1 MLSAVA
7 MVVDAEQ
14 AEGDVPAV
22 WVTAMN
28 AEWAEVT
35 VVAEGAVFAAASA
48 ESWAKVAVVSEA
60 MVGAVE

>member
-22 WVTAMN
+22 WATAMN
-28 AEWAEVT
+28 AEWAAVT
-35 VVAEGAVFAAASA
+35 VVAEGDVSAAASA
-48 ESWAKVAVVSEA
+48 ESWAKVAVVAEK
-60 MVGAVE
+60 MVGAME